1 MDLSGPSAAMEGL
14 QVPGSSCAREDASS
28 LKTILPLAIGVHQ
41 SVEGVDLVPH
51 SEFGSCAR
59 VRFLVALSS
68 TSAEPDASCCL

>member
-51 SEFGSCAR
+51 S
-59 VRFLVALSS
+59 
-68 TSAEPDASCCL
+68 